1 MSSANENLF
10 TEPCDTEVLIVPRN
24 KNTKRIFIAATRMN
38 DGKTTTSLAL
48 FSALRSVTQD
58 VGFIKPVG
66 QRFVE
71 VEGHQID
78 EDSVLLNRIFDVK
91 TPMKAMSPIAIH
103 PTFTR
108 EFLDSPGKTHPEL
121 INQMCRAFDRAA
133 FNNEYIIIEGTGH
146 AGVGSVF
153 NLSNADVARHLN
165 AKVIIV
171 ARGGIGRPID
181 EIAMNKALFAEAGVE
196 VIGAIINKV
205 EPHKLEM
212 VDKYCRIALERM
224 GISLLGCI
232 PVEKK
237 LTQPNLHQVVEEIN
251 GTWLNGEKYAAS
263 TRIDKVMI
271 GAMAARGI
279 VDYLLPG
286 VLVVTAGDREDIMLA
301 AIAAEGVA
309 GKRIISGI
317 ILTRDTHPHPK
328 LMDMIAKTDIP
339 VVVSSEESYVVA
351 SKINN
356 MTVKTQPSDAD
367 KIPIIKDLITKN
379 IDLDVIRAAF
389 RADNS

>member
-1 MSSANENLF
+1 
-10 TEPCDTEVLIVPRN
+10 
-24 KNTKRIFIAATRMN
+24 
-38 DGKTTTSLAL
+38 
-48 FSALRSVTQD
+48 
-58 VGFIKPVG
+58 
-66 QRFVE
+66 
-71 VEGHQID
+71 
-78 EDSVLLNRIFDVK
+78 
-91 TPMKAMSPIAIH
+91 
-103 PTFTR
+103 
-108 EFLDSPGKTHPEL
+108 
-121 INQMCRAFDRAA
+121 
-133 FNNEYIIIEGTGH
+133 
-146 AGVGSVF
+146 
-153 NLSNADVARHLN
+153 
-165 AKVIIV
+165 
-171 ARGGIGRPID
+171 
-181 EIAMNKALFAEAGVE
+181 
-196 VIGAIINKV
+196 
-205 EPHKLEM
+205 

-251 GTWLNGEKYAAS
+251 GTWLNGEKYAVS